1 MNLRFLATLSS
12 NLRRGQSTLEDND
25 TNIQKE
31 TEVSNPCSNAT
42 SKFLFAVFFFLFS
55 FAIKCP

>member
-1 MNLRFLATLSS
+1 VNLRFLATLSS

-42 SKFLFAVFFFLFS
+42 SKIKMGLFTLMKLS
-55 FAIKCP
+55 L